1 MVQIPKG
8 MTEEE
13 VLNVIES
20 VVNILA
26 YNFKFGYFDLDD
38 MKQQGR
44 MYALEALP
52 RFKPQIGNLHNFL
65 RSHVR
70 NRFLNL
76 QRDKLSRHQPPCSA
90 CPFYDPQCE
99 QSTNKCSAFADKMEC
114 DKYSGWE
121 QRNGAKK
128 SLVEPLD
135 ISTIRDEKEDN
146 MRNNTDIP
154 SIVIRAE
161 LMNMIDQNLPV
172 ALRSDFKK
180 MMEEV
185 SIGKQRREKVLEAI
199 RIILEDGRNGET
211 W

>member
-1 MVQIPKG
+1 VQFPKG
-8 MTEEE
+8 MTEQE
-13 VLNVIES
+13 VLSVIES

-26 YNFKFGYFDLDD
+26 FNFKFGYFDLDD

-52 RFKPQIGNLHNFL
+52 RFNPKLGSLHNFL

-76 QRDKLSRHQPPCSA
+76 QRDKLARHQPPCPS
-90 CPFYDPQCE
+90 CPFYDPDCK
-99 QSTNKCSAFADKMEC
+99 QSTNMCAAFEDKLEC

-121 QRNGAKK
+121 KRNGAKR

-135 ISTIRDEKEDN
+135 IETIRDEREKN

-154 SIVIRAE
+154 AIVIRSE
-161 LMNMIDQNLPV
+161 LMGIIDKNLSV
-172 ALRSDFKK
+172 TLRSDFKK
-180 MMEEV
+180 MMEDI
-185 SIGKQRREKVLEAI
+185 SIGKQRRDKVIAAI
-199 RIILEDGRNGET
+199 KEILEEDYDGET

>member
-1 MVQIPKG
+1 MVEIPKG

-13 VLNVIES
+13 VLRVIES

-52 RFKPQIGNLHNFL
+52 RYKPSLGNLHNFL

-76 QRDKLSRHQPPCSA
+76 QRDKLSRSQPPCPS
-90 CPFYDPQCE
+90 CPFYDPECR
-99 QSTNKCSAFADKMEC
+99 QSANMCSAFEDKMEC
-114 DKYSGWE
+114 DKYSGWVK
-121 QRNGAKK
+121 RNGAKR

-135 ISTIRDEKEDN
+135 ISIIRDEKEKN

-154 SIVIRAE
+154 ALIIRAE
-161 LMNMIDQNLPV
+161 LMGMIDKHLPV
-172 ALRSDFKK
+172 TLRSDFKK
-180 MMEEV
+180 MMEDI
-185 SIGKQRREKVLEAI
+185 SIGKQRRDKVIEAI
-199 RIILEDGRNGET
+199 REILGADYDG
-211 W
+211 

>member
-1 MVQIPKG
+1 MVEIPKG

-13 VLNVIES
+13 VLRVIES

-52 RFKPQIGNLHNFL
+52 RFNPKLGNLHSFL

-76 QRDKLSRHQPPCSA
+76 QRDKLSRHQPPCPS
-90 CPFYDPQCE
+90 CPFYDPNCD
-99 QSTNKCSAFADKMEC
+99 QSTNMCSAFVDKLEC
-114 DKYSGWE
+114 DKYAGWE
-121 QRNGAKK
+121 KRNGTKR

-161 LMNMIDQNLPV
+161 LMGMIDRQLPV

-180 MMEEV
+180 MMEDI
-185 SIGKQRREKVLEAI
+185 SIGKQRREKVIEEI
-199 RIILEDGRNGET
+199 KNILEGDQDGEAG
-211 W
+211 